1 MKITFNNG
9 FYKVY
14 QGSKYVACFACFW
27 SLVEYL
33 AVQKQVL
40 GISIEPC

>member
-1 MKITFNNG
+1 MKITFSNG

-14 QGSKYVACFACFW
+14 QGSKYVACFICFW

-33 AVQKQVL
+33 AIQKQVL
-40 GISIEPC
+40 GISIESC